1 MLNDWTACHAP
12 PYVIAANVVCFQLVV
27 TSPLTSLVMLL
38 TSLVMLAPPYVTAA
52 NAACLRLF
60 LHGNHSSAQAIIL
73 TPKTQFLPKYVI
85 LKLSFAVYLSPVDDV
100 YTYQDLR
107 TMLVLC
113 EREVGGR
120 TAMQCDRLVMVLP
133 GSLYF
138 CRLQTTLLHIDF
150 AHTPSKPCID

>member
-1 MLNDWTACHAP
+1 MESKTHQRCSQN
-12 PYVIAANVVCFQLVV
+12 LVV
-27 TSPLTSLVMLL
+27 M
-38 TSLVMLAPPYVTAA
+38 
-52 NAACLRLF
+52 ACVVA
-60 LHGNHSSAQAIIL
+60 SAQAIIL

-120 TAMQCDRLVMVLP
+120 TAMQCDRLVMVL
-133 GSLYF
+133 
-138 CRLQTTLLHIDF
+138 QTG
-150 AHTPSKPCID
+150 AGA